1 MAGVS
6 ARGTPAI
13 SISHNVPMTTSTV
26 NLDAA
31 ISAYRASPAD
41 RGSVELIAVRPAEG
55 ERRVV
60 QSASV
65 ASESGVEGDN
75 WLERAA
81 AEGEVSH
88 HAQVTLM
95 NSRFVAAVT
104 PAGEGWEIAGDQFYV
119 DFDISHDNAPAGSR
133 FQIGTAIVEISEEPH
148 TGCAKFS
155 KRFGR
160 DVLRSTMT
168 DEGKRLR
175 LRGVNARVIE
185 SGVVTRGDAIS
196 GVA

>member
-6 ARGTPAI
+6 ARGAPAI
-13 SISHNVPMTTSTV
+13 STRHNDPMTTRTV
-26 NLDAA
+26 DIDAA
-31 ISAYRASPAD
+31 ISAYEASPAD
-41 RGSVELIAVRPAEG
+41 RGSVELIAVRPADG
-55 ERRVV
+55 ERKVV
-60 QSASV
+60 ESASLMV
-65 ASESGVEGDN
+65 ESGVDGDN

-81 AEGEVSH
+81 AKGEVSY

-95 NSRFVAAVT
+95 NSRFAAAVT
-104 PAGEGWEIAGDQFYV
+104 PEGEGWEIAGDQFYV

-133 FQIGTAIVEISEEPH
+133 FQIGTATVEISEEPH

-160 DVLRSTMT
+160 EVLRSTMT
-168 DEGKRLR
+168 DKGKRLR